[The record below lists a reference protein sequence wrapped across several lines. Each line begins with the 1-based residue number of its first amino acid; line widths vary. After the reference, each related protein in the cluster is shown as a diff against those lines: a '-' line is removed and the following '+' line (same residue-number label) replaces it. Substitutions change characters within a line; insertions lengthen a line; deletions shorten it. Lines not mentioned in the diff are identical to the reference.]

1 MLKKHKNITTSPK
14 QKINFMCSSFLKIYS
29 SAHCN
34 VSGSTLTLKAM
45 ISLALSTCVACLMA
59 LWCAAVASAEDKYPV
74 AVGGGT
80 PLQEVLDGIWKI
92 PFIAPIIVQITA
104 IINTIY
110 TFIVNIVL
118 TPPALVIEKGG
129 N

>member
-1 MLKKHKNITTSPK
+1 MY
-14 QKINFMCSSFLKIYS
+14 SSFLKINS
-29 SAHCN
+29 SARCN
-34 VSGSTLTLKAM
+34 ISGSTLTLKAM
-45 ISLALSTCVACLMA
+45 ISLALSSCVACLMA
-59 LWCAAVASAEDKYPV
+59 LWCVAVASADDKYPV

-80 PLQEVLDGIWKI
+80 PLQEVLDAIWKI
-92 PFIAPIIVQITA
+92 PFVAGIITQITA

-110 TFIVNIVL
+110 TFFVNIVL

>member
-1 MLKKHKNITTSPK
+1 
-14 QKINFMCSSFLKIYS
+14 
-29 SAHCN
+29 
-34 VSGSTLTLKAM
+34 
-45 ISLALSTCVACLMA
+45 MA